1 MSVEPQESGIFG
13 RSTTAAV
20 LCFIALFVAVLAM
33 FGKPVPYSNEFLYL
47 PRLASEMFANDWSFS
62 TSASEHWLF
71 NAIFGLFAQVMSL
84 EALGWAGRIVF
95 WALCLI
101 GIIRGAAAWK
111 LPYWQIMVAV
121 GLWLGFEQ
129 AIVNAE
135 WIFGTFEAKVVSY
148 ACLFFALASLA
159 NGRHLVGSALLG
171 LSFSFHPAVGLWAV
185 AGGGLALLAERPPI
199 KKLLLA
205 AVAGFICCLPGIIP
219 LIGDQISGRAATPDD
234 WRFIVTVH
242 MPYHF
247 DPFYFSGIGVA
258 ILAVMFVFSVVAL
271 RNVEGSLRFLR
282 NFQIA
287 IAAFFVLGVV
297 LRYFEIFAPLRL
309 MPLRLFPIIT
319 PLFFLFAVFY
329 LVNRE
334 HRLAQRLAT
343 GLLTVVLLY
352 PLHPIY
358 QGIAQVRETRDVWRQ
373 ASNDLENC
381 LLWTRSNTPKNA
393 LILSSPSSRK
403 LWFLSQRA
411 QYLSYVYPR
420 YERLSEWRTR
430 LSAISNGESIKDRAT
445 AVETID
451 RGFDSL
457 TSEQIVELGNGFESV
472 YVISR
477 TAYNFPIVF
486 TSGEYK
492 VYRVK

>member
-13 RSTTAAV
+13 RSTMAAI
-20 LCFIALFVAVLAM
+20 LCFVALFIAVLAM
-33 FGKPVPYSNEFLYL
+33 FGKPVPYNNEFLYL

-84 EALGWAGRIVF
+84 EALGWIGRIVF

-101 GIIRGAAAWK
+101 GIIRVAAAWK

-129 AIVNAE
+129 SIVNAE

-159 NGRHLVGSALLG
+159 KGRHLVGSALLG

-205 AVAGFICCLPGIIP
+205 AVVGFIFCLPGIIP
-219 LIGDQISGRAATPDD
+219 LIGDQMSGSAATPDD

-247 DPFYFSGIGVA
+247 DPFYFSGIGIA
-258 ILAVMFVFSVVAL
+258 ILAVMFVFNVVVL

-282 NFQIA
+282 NCQLA
-287 IAAFFVLGVV
+287 IAAFFVLGAL

-319 PLFFLFAVFY
+319 PIFFLFSVFY
-329 LVNRE
+329 FANHERKLVLRF
-334 HRLAQRLAT
+334 AI
-343 GLLTVVLLY
+343 GVLTVVLLY

-373 ASNDLENC
+373 APNDLEAC
-381 LLWTRSNTPKNA
+381 LLWTRSNTPKES
-393 LILSSPSSRK
+393 LVLSSPSSRK
-403 LWFLSQRA
+403 LWYLSERA

-420 YERLSEWRTR
+420 YERLSEWRNR
-430 LSAISNGESIKDRAT
+430 LSSISNGEVIKDRAT
-445 AVETID
+445 AIETID
-451 RGFDSL
+451 RGFDTLS
-457 TSEQIVELGNGFESV
+457 SEQLVELGSGFKSV

-477 TAYNFPIVF
+477 TAYNFPTEF

-492 VYRVK
+492 VYRAK